1 MKVDKLN
8 LQTMFAKQIW
18 YEVPRFQR
26 QYVWDEDEQWEPLWA
41 DVQNTAER
49 SLAMRNGGTVGMQQ
63 QTHFLGAIVLQ
74 QNTEHDWPA

>member
-41 DVQNTAER
+41 DVQNTA
-49 SLAMRNGGTVGMQQ
+49 
-63 QTHFLGAIVLQ
+63 
-74 QNTEHDWPA
+74 